1 MIWNA
6 LSALALELGVRVSWR
21 DLASYAVHL
30 PASLTPEVAAVS
42 LQSHGLRAN
51 TYQIKQLTDIR
62 SVPCL
67 LQSGDGNWLLLT
79 QLEKHR
85 AKVQSFT
92 DDQATPL
99 LAYPALQWVSL
110 DNLQPQLQGLVIA
123 AERVFV
129 ADEATDALQAQSSDW
144 FWGVFSR
151 LRAYYSDCVVAAI
164 LINLLALAGSMFS
177 MNVYDRVIPNAAMHS
192 LWALAI
198 GVMLAALLEFGL
210 RSLRAHVLDEA
221 GKRADLVLS
230 SAIYKKTLQLQA
242 DQRPASPAQWASQVR
257 EFESV
262 RDFVSSSTLVV
273 LTDLP
278 FCLMFFAVIAWM
290 GGSLVWV
297 PLAAGALTVVFGAM
311 TQWPIRR
318 SVERYQYEST
328 QKHAMLVESMERLET
343 ITALGAQSGF
353 LSKWERVCASTA
365 RSAMS
370 SRMASA
376 FTANISQWLQQ
387 VATTG
392 LIVYGVHLVLM
403 GQLTVGALIGCS
415 ILASRAL
422 GPLGQVAGLMA
433 RWHNTQISFAAVN
446 KLMSLPL
453 HAGFSPKTFVS
464 MERFKHHVLLDS
476 VVYQFP
482 RTEKAV
488 LNIPKLQFQIGE
500 VTAVMGP
507 VGSGKS
513 SLLRLLA
520 GLLQPSQ
527 GRVWVDGLD
536 MRHISPADWL
546 AQVSWVSQDVVLFK
560 GSLRENL
567 LIASP
572 RVNDERFLQV
582 LSVCGLDS
590 WVMEHPM
597 GLDMPLG
604 EAGQSLSGGQRQ
616 MVALAR
622 ALLADAPILLLDE
635 PTSAMDMAGEQQ
647 LLTRLAPELKNRLV
661 VIATHRPG
669 PLEWVSRLLIL
680 DQGRIAAD
688 GPRDAVL
695 QAVSEGKVHRAR
707 PVLKPVTEVAA

>member
-67 LQSGDGNWLLLT
+67 LQSADGNWLLLT

-92 DDQATPL
+92 DNQATPL
-99 LAYPALQWVSL
+99 LAYPELQWVSL
-110 DNLQPQLQGLVIA
+110 DKLQPQLQGLVIA
-123 AERVFV
+123 AERVFIG
-129 ADEATDALQAQSSDW
+129 DEATDALQAQSSDW

-221 GKRADLVLS
+221 GKRSDLVLS

-392 LIVYGVHLVLM
+392 LIVYGVHLILM

-536 MRHISPADWL
+536 MRHISPADWR

>member
-67 LQSGDGNWLLLT
+67 LQSADGNWLLLT

-92 DDQATPL
+92 DNQATPL
-99 LAYPALQWVSL
+99 LAYPELQWVSL
-110 DNLQPQLQGLVIA
+110 DKLQPQLQGLVIA
-123 AERVFV
+123 AERVFIG
-129 ADEATDALQAQSSDW
+129 DEATDALQAQSSDW

-392 LIVYGVHLVLM
+392 LIVYGVHLILM

-536 MRHISPADWL
+536 MRHISPADWR

-622 ALLADAPILLLDE
+622 ALLADAPILMLDE

>member
-1 MIWNA
+1 MIWHA
-6 LSALALELGVRVSWR
+6 LSALALESGVRVSWR
-21 DLASYAVHL
+21 DLASYAVQM

-42 LQSHGLRAN
+42 LQSHGLRAT
-51 TYQIKQLTDIR
+51 TYQVKQLSDIR
-62 SVPCL
+62 AFPCL
-67 LQSGDGNWLLLT
+67 VSLVDGSWVLLT

-92 DDQATPL
+92 DDQVAPL
-99 LAYPALQWVSL
+99 LTYPELQWVSV
-110 DNLQPQLQGLVIA
+110 DNLQPHLQGLVIY

-129 ADEATDALQAQSSDW
+129 ADEATDTLQANGSEW

-151 LRAYYSDCVVAAI
+151 LRAYYSDCVVAAV

-230 SAIYKKTLQLQA
+230 SAIYKKTLQLPA

-278 FCLMFFAVIAWM
+278 FCLLFFAAIAWM

-297 PLAAGALTVVFGAM
+297 PLVAGALTMLFGAL

-353 LSKWERVCASTA
+353 LSKWERVCAATA
-365 RSAMS
+365 RSAMA

-376 FTANISQWLQQ
+376 LTANVSQWLQQ
-387 VATTG
+387 MATTG
-392 LIVYGVHLVLM
+392 LIVYGVYLILM

-422 GPLGQVAGLMA
+422 APLGQVAGLMA
-433 RWHNTQISFAAVN
+433 RWHNTQISFSAVN

-453 HAGFSPKTFVS
+453 HAGVSQKTFVS
-464 MERFKHHVLLDS
+464 MERFKHHLVLENL
-476 VVYQFP
+476 VFQFP

-488 LNIPKLQFQIGE
+488 LNIPKLPFQIGE
-500 VTAVMGP
+500 ITAVMGP

-513 SLLRLLA
+513 SLLRVLA
-520 GLLQPSQ
+520 GLLQPTQ

-536 MRHISPADWL
+536 LRHLSPADWR
-546 AQVSWVSQDVVLFK
+546 AQVSWVSQDVVLFR

-572 RVNDERFLQV
+572 RVKDERFLQV
-582 LSVCGLDS
+582 LSVCGLES

-647 LLTRLAPELKNRLV
+647 LLTRLAPELTRRLV

-669 PLEWVSRLLIL
+669 PLELASRLLIL

-695 QAVSEGKVHRAR
+695 QAVKEGKVQRAR

>member
-1 MIWNA
+1 MIWHA

-21 DLASYAVHL
+21 DLASYSVQL

-51 TYQIKQLTDIR
+51 TYQVKQLADIR
-62 SVPCL
+62 TLPCL
-67 LQSGDGNWLLLT
+67 LQLIDGSWVLLT
-79 QLEKHR
+79 QSEKLR
-85 AKVQSFT
+85 VKAQIFS
-92 DDQATPL
+92 DSQEPPL
-99 LAYPALQWVSL
+99 LACTHLQWVSVES
-110 DNLQPQLQGLVIA
+110 LQPYVQGLVIG
-123 AERVFV
+123 AERVFSS
-129 ADEATDALQAQSSDW
+129 EAAFETEHASESVW
-144 FWGVFSR
+144 FWSVFSR
-151 LRAYYSDCVVAAI
+151 LRAYYGDCVVAAV

-210 RSLRAHVLDEA
+210 RSLRSHVLDEA

-242 DQRPASPAQWASQVR
+242 DQRPPSAAQWASQVR

-278 FCLMFFAVIAWM
+278 FCLMFFMVIAWM

-297 PLAAGALTVVFGAM
+297 PVAAGVLIMLFGALT
-311 TQWPIRR
+311 QLPIRR

-328 QKHAMLVESMERLET
+328 QKHALLIESMERLET

-353 LSKWERVCASTA
+353 LSKWERVCAATA

-376 FTANISQWLQQ
+376 FTANASQWLQQ

-392 LIVYGVHLVLM
+392 LIVYGVYLILM

-433 RWHNTQISFAAVN
+433 RWHNTKISFAAVN

-453 HAGFSPKTFVS
+453 HQGVAQKTFVS
-464 MERFKHHVLLDS
+464 MEQFKQHLELDS
-476 VVYQFP
+476 VVFHFP
-482 RTEKAV
+482 RSEKTV
-488 LNIPKLQFQIGE
+488 LNIGRMQFHIGE
-500 VTAVMGP
+500 TTAVMGP

-513 SLLRLLA
+513 SLLRVLA
-520 GLLQPSQ
+520 GLLQPTQ
-527 GRVWVDGLD
+527 GRVLVDGLD
-536 MRHISPADWL
+536 MRQISPADWR
-546 AQVSWVSQDVVLFK
+546 AQVSWVSQDVVLFR

-572 RVNDERFLQV
+572 RVKDERFLHV
-582 LSVCGLDS
+582 LSLCGLDTL
-590 WVMEHPM
+590 VMEHPM
-597 GLDMPLG
+597 GLDMSLG
-604 EAGQSLSGGQRQ
+604 EAGQALSGGQRQ

-647 LLTRLAPELKNRLV
+647 LLARLAPEFKHRLV

-669 PLEWVSRLLIL
+669 PLELASRLLVL
-680 DQGRIAAD
+680 DQGRVAAE

-707 PVLKPVTEVAA
+707 PALKPVTEVAA

>member
-30 PASLTPEVAAVS
+30 PASLRPEVAAVS

-67 LQSGDGNWLLLT
+67 LQSADGNWLLLT

-92 DDQATPL
+92 DNQATPL
-99 LAYPALQWVSL
+99 LAYPELQWVSL
-110 DNLQPQLQGLVIA
+110 DKLQPQLQGLVIA
-123 AERVFV
+123 AERVFIG
-129 ADEATDALQAQSSDW
+129 DEATDALQAQSSDW

-318 SVERYQYEST
+318 SVERYQYERT

-392 LIVYGVHLVLM
+392 LIVYGVHLILM

-536 MRHISPADWL
+536 MRHISPADWR

>member
-1 MIWNA
+1 
-6 LSALALELGVRVSWR
+6 
-21 DLASYAVHL
+21 
-30 PASLTPEVAAVS
+30 
-42 LQSHGLRAN
+42 
-51 TYQIKQLTDIR
+51 
-62 SVPCL
+62 
-67 LQSGDGNWLLLT
+67 
-79 QLEKHR
+79 
-85 AKVQSFT
+85 
-92 DDQATPL
+92 
-99 LAYPALQWVSL
+99 
-110 DNLQPQLQGLVIA
+110 
-123 AERVFV
+123 
-129 ADEATDALQAQSSDW
+129 
-144 FWGVFSR
+144 
-151 LRAYYSDCVVAAI
+151 
-164 LINLLALAGSMFS
+164 
-177 MNVYDRVIPNAAMHS
+177 
-192 LWALAI
+192 
-198 GVMLAALLEFGL
+198 L

-230 SAIYKKTLQLQA
+230 SAIYKKTLQLPA

-278 FCLMFFAVIAWM
+278 FCLLFFAAIAWM

-297 PLAAGALTVVFGAM
+297 PLVAGALTMLFGAL

-353 LSKWERVCASTA
+353 LSKWERVCAATA
-365 RSAMS
+365 RSAMA

-376 FTANISQWLQQ
+376 LTANVSQWLQQ
-387 VATTG
+387 MATTG
-392 LIVYGVHLVLM
+392 LIVYGVYLILL

-422 GPLGQVAGLMA
+422 APLGQVAGLMA
-433 RWHNTQISFAAVN
+433 RWHNTQISFSAVN

-453 HAGFSPKTFVS
+453 HAGVSQKTFVS
-464 MERFKHHVLLDS
+464 MERFKHHLVLENL
-476 VVYQFP
+476 VFQFP

-488 LNIPKLQFQIGE
+488 LNIPKLPFQIGE
-500 VTAVMGP
+500 ITAVMGP

-513 SLLRLLA
+513 SLLRVLA
-520 GLLQPSQ
+520 GLLQPTQ

-536 MRHISPADWL
+536 LRHLSPADWR
-546 AQVSWVSQDVVLFK
+546 AQVSWVSQDVVLFR

-572 RVNDERFLQV
+572 RVKDERFLQV
-582 LSVCGLDS
+582 LSVCGLES

-647 LLTRLAPELKNRLV
+647 LLTRLAPELTHRLV

-669 PLEWVSRLLIL
+669 PLELASRLLIL

-695 QAVSEGKVHRAR
+695 QAVKEGKVQRAR